1 MSSTRSKLAIAA
13 LLAAAAAII
22 VMLLRGGDDPSAPAT
37 QQATPRAETYAPAK
51 PGARPH
57 MADDKPLSQG
67 GSPNVSLLEKSLA
80 EYKAVS
86 VYPHWSRP
94 HSPETIEKLDWNRTV
109 VSDNPMDDRD
119 GGKTIYHFGANRW
132 SVPHGEAFVSWIE
145 VLTVGPEGKRIPAKI
160 TDAQLVSVETGRI
173 GSLVYHDDGKD
184 GDEVAG
190 DLRYSNRLVPSQFPK
205 LAAKAQQVHI
215 EAIVEAGGVK
225 KPITRDFA
233 YAPRKAA
240 EIVGASEQLR
250 GGHLVVTLD
259 VVIAE
264 AGLYTFEANVM
275 AQDGTPIVYG
285 DRSYPLEPGKRTA
298 EIVMFGRALHEK
310 GKDGPYVVQD
320 IRGIRRFIDTDEQ
333 NFFFVYGKTLTTRG
347 YKHTEFSD
355 AEWDEPERRDT
366 IANFERLI
374 RETKDGE
381 LGDDDHSGPDVKPGN
396 DPINPPV
403 MPTKPNEPPK

>member
-1 MSSTRSKLAIAA
+1 
-13 LLAAAAAII
+13 
-22 VMLLRGGDDPSAPAT
+22 MLLRGGDENAAPA
-37 QQATPRAETYAPAK
+37 ATAPPRVETYKPAA
-51 PGARPH
+51 PGARPA
-57 MADDKPLSQG
+57 MAEDKPLIEG
-67 GSPNVSLLEKSLA
+67 GAPNLAMLEKTLA
-80 EYKAVS
+80 DYKAVS

-109 VSDNPMDDRD
+109 VSDLPMDDRD
-119 GGKTIYHFGANRW
+119 GGKTIYRFGASRW

-145 VLTVGPEGKRIPAKI
+145 VLTAGPEGTRIPAVV
-160 TDAQLVSVETGRI
+160 TDAQLISVESGRI
-173 GSLVYHDDGKD
+173 GALVYHDDGKD

-233 YAPRKAA
+233 YSPRKVA

-259 VVIAE
+259 LVIAE
-264 AGLYTFEANVM
+264 KGLYTFEANVM
-275 AQDGTPIVYG
+275 ARDGTPIVYG
-285 DRSYPLEPGKRTA
+285 DKSYPLEPGKRTA
-298 EIVMFGRALHEK
+298 ELVMFGRALHEK
-310 GKDGPYVVQD
+310 GVDGPYVVQD
-320 IRGIRRFIDTDEQ
+320 IRGIRRFVDTDEQ

-347 YKHTEFSD
+347 YKHTDFSD

-374 RETKDGE
+374 QDTKDGTIGGPE
-381 LGDDDHSGPDVKPGN
+381 HDDEHAKPEVKPGN
-396 DPINPPV
+396 DPITPPV
-403 MPTKPNEPPK
+403 MPTKPNQPPR